1 MAIGEIDKAKY
12 SLDQSLQIAKSLED
26 KSREANALSNL
37 ALIASAKGDI
47 EQALKYHLQSL
58 DMNRAI
64 NHKDHQQ
71 INLANIGLVLIKQG
85 KYDEAKKYFIELEEP
100 FKSAGLALY
109 DLRTNNFSEAHTLW
123 ANLLSLDK
131 SLLGS
136 SRRVTAEYFGLG
148 LASEGLRNWKESYS
162 HFHKAVDMIE
172 AERAQLGTPN
182 RRQFLTGRLIFFN
195 RLEPYEGLA
204 RVASADG
211 DASNGFFWSEN
222 TKSRLFLE
230 ALANKQSDN
239 GFSLPAD
246 LTQQENEVNTRLG
259 SLYRQQEAAFN
270 SKNTELF
277 QKLETEIAEAKRV
290 QEAFVSRLRRDYPS
304 YAAVA
309 YPQPLH
315 LEEIKLKP
323 NEVLLEYEVTETA
336 TLGWLVRD
344 GKVVK
349 TLNWP
354 VSRKALNERV
364 KQFHDNLSRPGQFE
378 QLARGLYRD
387 LVAPFTAE
395 LKPSD
400 QVIIV
405 PDDALGTIPF
415 EALVMDQATGSAQ
428 INADTS
434 TGEQRGLDRLQV
446 DLASTPD
453 GLRYFGD
460 AFKLRYAQSATALV
474 QTRQFRQSA
483 KAEGKPLLVVADP
496 VFDVADARLQT
507 AQPLQIADA
516 GLAQTAIRRQLAKR
530 DGGAVFARLPSTDES
545 AGRLAAMFG
554 GPGRADILK
563 GLDANEEMVKQK
575 LGQGYRYTVFATH
588 GILANDLPYLQEP
601 ALVLSLVSRSGNYL
615 PSENEGSPGFLTL
628 AEVMSL
634 KIDSDLVALTACN
647 TGMGRDLLGEGAMSM
662 GRGFQYA
669 GVDSVLMSLWSVD
682 DDSTNILTEKFFAHL
697 REGKGKLESLRLA
710 RADVRQ
716 QYKHPYYWAPFILVG
731 EP

>member
-1 MAIGEIDKAKY
+1 
-12 SLDQSLQIAKSLED
+12 
-26 KSREANALSNL
+26 
-37 ALIASAKGDI
+37 
-47 EQALKYHLQSL
+47 
-58 DMNRAI
+58 
-64 NHKDHQQ
+64 
-71 INLANIGLVLIKQG
+71 
-85 KYDEAKKYFIELEEP
+85 
-100 FKSAGLALY
+100 
-109 DLRTNNFSEAHTLW
+109 
-123 ANLLSLDK
+123 
-131 SLLGS
+131 
-136 SRRVTAEYFGLG
+136 
-148 LASEGLRNWKESYS
+148 
-162 HFHKAVDMIE
+162 MIE
-172 AERAQLGTPN
+172 AERAQLDTPN
-182 RRQFLTGRLIFFN
+182 RRQFLTGEIFFFN
-195 RLEPYEGLA
+195 RMEPYEGLA
-204 RVASADG
+204 RVALADG
-211 DASNGFFWSEN
+211 DASNGLFWSEN

-246 LTQQENEVNTRLG
+246 LTQQEHEVNTRLR
-259 SLYRQQEAAFN
+259 SLYHQQESAFN

-277 QKLETEIAEAKRV
+277 QKIEVEIAEAKRA

-315 LEEIKLKP
+315 LEEIKLNP

-354 VSRKALNERV
+354 VSRKALNDRV
-364 KQFHDNLSRPGQFE
+364 KQFHENLSRPGQFE
-378 QLARGLYRD
+378 ELARGLYRD

-405 PDDALGTIPF
+405 PDDALATIPF
-415 EALVMDQATGSAQ
+415 EALVMDQSSGSAPE
-428 INADTS
+428 NAGTA
-434 TGEQRGLDRLQV
+434 TGEQRGLDRLQGG
-446 DLASTPD
+446 LASTPG

-496 VFDVADARLQT
+496 VFDVSDARLRSTQT
-507 AQPLQIADA
+507 LQVAYA

-530 DGGAVFARLPSTDES
+530 DGKAVFDRLPSTDES

-554 GPGRADILK
+554 GPGRTDVLK
-563 GLDANEEMVKQK
+563 GLDANEETVKQK
-575 LGQGYRYTVFATH
+575 LGQGYRYAIFATH

-601 ALVLSLVSRSGNYL
+601 ALVLSLVSRSGTHL

-628 AEVMSL
+628 TEVMGL

-647 TGMGRDLLGEGAMSM
+647 TGMGLDLLGEGAMSM

-669 GVDSVLMSLWSVD
+669 GVESVLMSLWSVY

-697 REGKGKLESLRLA
+697 REGKGKLEALRQA
-710 RADVRQ
+710 RAEVRSDSR
-716 QYKHPYYWAPFILVG
+716 YSHPYYWAPFILVG